1 MSSYLRDKVLYNII
15 STYEMS
21 EQLQKMQV
29 KMEVESARGEQPR
42 ELVMKYFFKEE
53 AKTEQQ
59 IYAAFIEIPC
69 D

>member
-21 EQLQKMQV
+21 EQLQKMQDKV

-53 AKTEQQ
+53 AKT
-59 IYAAFIEIPC
+59 